1 MDELLRAYAKMRR
14 EQAGPP
20 SDLHPATRK
29 LLQDEVRRTF
39 GTPPAP
45 SNPIGLGAWLAARW
59 RLVATGGA
67 AAVLFVV
74 VTVLNAPSWNRSFVP
89 HPSVV
94 SAPVTQSGSPAA
106 NRSETAAAPEAAG
119 TVSAAS
125 PTPSAESSVATT
137 KPPATETDRIELP
150 LVVSGALPANRPET
164 AAAPVPVETPAPAGP
179 APSAQPSLGPL
190 AAPASAAGTI
200 APPSVAAPL
209 AERGIYRGA
218 APATA
223 EEKQADT
230 AAAAPAMALPSE
242 AIGGAGASTQNFV
255 QVNTRTRTRAL
266 QPPLSNI
273 LSAFQMERAGAN
285 VRIVDADG
293 SVYEGQVLG
302 RPAPG
307 GGGGVGAARGVAAKA
322 LKDAK
327 ANSSWAFKVSGTNKN
342 LQQNV
347 VFIGNVLNMP
357 EAMSAPAARH
367 ADVALEDADR
377 KANVPQAHSAT
388 FGARRQPAQNP
399 FITGKVQVGAGK
411 EFKIEA
417 KPPAP

>member
-20 SDLHPATRK
+20 PALHPATRK

-59 RLVATGGA
+59 RLVAAGGV

-74 VTVLNAPSWNRSFVP
+74 ITVLNAPSWNRSYVP
-89 HPSVV
+89 RPSVV
-94 SAPVTQSGSPAA
+94 SAPLTQSGLPAA
-106 NRSETAAAPEAAG
+106 NRSETPASPEPAETFTA
-119 TVSAAS
+119 TS
-125 PTPSAESSVATT
+125 PTPAAESSVAAI
-137 KPPATETDRIELP
+137 KPPPTEADRIASP
-150 LVVSGALPANRPET
+150 LVVSGPPPANSLET
-164 AAAPVPVETPAPAGP
+164 AVAPAPAQTLAPAGP
-179 APSAQPSLGPL
+179 TPSAQPSLAPL
-190 AAPASAAGTI
+190 ASPASAAGTI
-200 APPSVAAPL
+200 TPPLVAAPL
-209 AERGIYRGA
+209 AERGFYRSP

-223 EEKQADT
+223 GEIQANT
-230 AAAAPAMALPSE
+230 VAAAPAMALPPE
-242 AIGGAGASTQNFV
+242 AVGAAGASAQNFV
-255 QVNTRTRTRAL
+255 QVNTRSRTRAS

-273 LSAFQMERAGAN
+273 LSTFQMERAGAN
-285 VRIVDADG
+285 VRIIDADG
-293 SVYEGQVLG
+293 SVYEGEVLG

-307 GGGGVGAARGVAAKA
+307 GVGGVGGAREVAAKA

-327 ANSSWAFKVSGTNKN
+327 GNANWAFKVSGTNKN

-357 EAMSAPAARH
+357 EAMPAAAARP
-367 ADVALEDADR
+367 ADVALEGAVR
-377 KANVPQAHSAT
+377 KANAPQAHNAT
-388 FGARRQPAQNP
+388 FGARLQQAQNP

-411 EFKIEA
+411 EYKIEA
-417 KPPAP
+417 KPPPP